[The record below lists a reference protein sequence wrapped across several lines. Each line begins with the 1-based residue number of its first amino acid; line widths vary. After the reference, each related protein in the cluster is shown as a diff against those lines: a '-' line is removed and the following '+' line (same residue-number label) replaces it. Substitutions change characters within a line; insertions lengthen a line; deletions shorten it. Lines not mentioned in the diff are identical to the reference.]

1 MYYMKFSE
9 FYMLFEAEL
18 YGRAVT
24 NHTIK
29 TISFLQEP
37 EHTKVRRKE
46 IRWTYNSL
54 IQNNIPITDET
65 PRFFAR
71 RYLKIVGMAAQLK
84 VSDLGEKVLKE
95 IAIEGWA

>member
-1 MYYMKFSE
+1 MKFSE

-24 NHTIK
+24 NHSIK
-29 TISFLQEP
+29 TVSFLQEP
-37 EHTKVRRKE
+37 EHVKTRRKE

-54 IQNNIPITDET
+54 VQNNIPITDET
-65 PRFFAR
+65 PGFFAR
-71 RYLKIVGMAAQLK
+71 RYLKAVGMGEQLK

-95 IAIEGWA
+95 TAIEGWA